1 MRNEDQFVDEYGS
14 GSAGAQ
20 CAYPGH
26 YGSVKS
32 LKLKCVSAD
41 ESVLALV
48 HCSAGSDQRMQ
59 INVPYGLESAKLVAN
74 HNFSHRHFKY
84 ISIDETG

>member
-1 MRNEDQFVDEYGS
+1 MIVLVSPLRMRNEDQFVDEYGSGS

-48 HCSAGSDQRMQ
+48 PGWCTAPPDRIRGCR
-59 INVPYGLESAKLVAN
+59 
-74 HNFSHRHFKY
+74 
-84 ISIDETG
+84 

>member
-1 MRNEDQFVDEYGS
+1 MIVLVSPLRMRNEDQFVDEYGS
-14 GSAGAQ
+14 AGAG
-20 CAYPGH
+20 AHREYPGH

-48 HCSAGSDQRMQ
+48 RCTAPPDRIRGCR
-59 INVPYGLESAKLVAN
+59 
-74 HNFSHRHFKY
+74 
-84 ISIDETG
+84 

>member
-1 MRNEDQFVDEYGS
+1 MLVSPLGMRNEDQFVDEYGS
-14 GSAGAQ
+14 GGAGAHR
-20 CAYPGH
+20 AYPGH

-48 HCSAGSDQRMQ
+48 HCSTGSDQRMQ
-59 INVPYGLESAKLVAN
+59 IKRTIRSRVCEV
-74 HNFSHRHFKY
+74 
-84 ISIDETG
+84 

>member
-59 INVPYGLESAKLVAN
+59 IK
-74 HNFSHRHFKY
+74 R
-84 ISIDETG
+84 SIRSRVCEACDKP

>member
-14 GSAGAQ
+14 AGAG
-20 CAYPGH
+20 AHREYPGH

-48 HCSAGSDQRMQ
+48 HCSLLRRIGSEDADKTFHTVKSLRS
-59 INVPYGLESAKLVAN
+59 L
-74 HNFSHRHFKY
+74 
-84 ISIDETG
+84 

>member
-1 MRNEDQFVDEYGS
+1 MDEYGS
-14 GSAGAQ
+14 GSAGAH

-48 HCSAGSDQRMQ
+48 PGWCTAPPDRIRGCRE
-59 INVPYGLESAKLVAN
+59 NVPYGQESAKLVAN
-74 HNFSHRHFKY
+74 HDFSHRQFRY

>member
-14 GSAGAQ
+14 AGAG
-20 CAYPGH
+20 AHREYPGH

-59 INVPYGLESAKLVAN
+59 RK
-74 HNFSHRHFKY
+74 R
-84 ISIDETG
+84 SIRSRVCEACDKP